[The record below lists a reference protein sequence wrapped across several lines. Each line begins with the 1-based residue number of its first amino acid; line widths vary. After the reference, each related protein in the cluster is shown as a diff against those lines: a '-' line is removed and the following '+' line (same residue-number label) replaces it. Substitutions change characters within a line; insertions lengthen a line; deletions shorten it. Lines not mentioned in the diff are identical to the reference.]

1 LKKESSAHLPWRAS
15 AREINLALRK
25 GKKMSKNKPTR
36 KLTTTQVIFYVMSA
50 LLVIAMVLSL
60 FINI

>member
-1 LKKESSAHLPWRAS
+1 
-15 AREINLALRK
+15 
-25 GKKMSKNKPTR
+25 MSKNKPTR

>member
-1 LKKESSAHLPWRAS
+1 
-15 AREINLALRK
+15 
-25 GKKMSKNKPTR
+25 MSKNKPTR
-36 KLTTTQVIFYVMSA
+36 KLSTAQVIFYVMSA